1 MQTVHPAPTSRMPHL
16 ISTSPWAGRAV
27 AWNAWLS
34 WNNSKTWGQP
44 IWPGVICSYCWTK
57 SSQLGIGLVWSL
69 DMSIQSAWIMNRISP
84 RCQQFREI
92 QLSQDRRKKTC
103 NNYLYSFFNYHPSTK
118 KSSVIDI
125 KNIHPPP
132 PPPRKKKKTRKL
144 YHASRM
150 SSSIFEAST
159 SAKQRPWG
167 FWPSLTDLPRAEGG

>member
-103 NNYLYSFFNYHPSTK
+103 NHYLYSFFNYHPSTK

-132 PPPRKKKKTRKL
+132 KKKKQESCTTPHVCHHQFLRPPPRPNKG
-144 YHASRM
+144 HED
-150 SSSIFEAST
+150 FG
-159 SAKQRPWG
+159 QVW
-167 FWPSLTDLPRAEGG
+167 LTYQGPKGGRNW